1 MYRRFTYKNNYEYID
16 ILPQL
21 IDSYNKSLYRVYRIR
36 KQYRDLLDD
45 EIDGIFYE
53 AELQKVYHN
62 EVDFL
67 VNKVLKT
74 RKRNG
79 IVEKFVSWLGYPDK
93 FNSWVLEADI
103 RRLLTVISDE
113 TKKK

>member
-1 MYRRFTYKNNYEYID
+1 
-16 ILPQL
+16 
-21 IDSYNKSLYRVYRIR
+21 
-36 KQYRDLLDD
+36 
-45 EIDGIFYE
+45 
-53 AELQKVYHN
+53 
-62 EVDFL
+62 